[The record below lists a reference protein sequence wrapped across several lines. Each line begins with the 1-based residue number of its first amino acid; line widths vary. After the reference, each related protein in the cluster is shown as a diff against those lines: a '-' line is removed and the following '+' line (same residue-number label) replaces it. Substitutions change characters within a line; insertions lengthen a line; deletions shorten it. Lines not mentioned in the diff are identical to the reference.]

1 MAWHGR
7 LPGKGWYMLEFQ
19 LAEATGARHL
29 LLRVDCGNGF
39 DPALSVTLPLRQ
51 GKVAKRI
58 CFFPARVRAAEL
70 EIIGSGDAGTN
81 EPDPAAGYQV
91 SHCCLAWLAPHFA
104 RDRLCQRLANMHRN
118 FRGQS
123 SRAVSKALKR
133 EATEHG
139 RSWRSVALMHYSETF
154 HKRCPE
160 TGYAEWL
167 AQVEVGQFPQSEDVA
182 ALAASEP
189 PPALFTLRLR
199 VASHTLDSAW
209 PALRSLK
216 SQSYPHWRLYLEV
229 SADLLAAPSPA
240 LTRLQEAALGDKR
253 VILQE
258 RGGGLSGQR
267 LCTSEESADT
277 HFVSELPPVGRLHTH
292 ALYFAA
298 KAIAQNS
305 GLQLLYTDADTL
317 NRAGGREAPLFRPAW
332 NPDLLLVSSYVGQCC
347 FFRRELLQRISRGFP
362 AAKEVTIYGALLRCR
377 ELLTADDVSH
387 IPRVLY
393 HQKVIPVADQQL
405 LESAEKNALKHY
417 LADAGIQ
424 TELEGWQSTEVQ
436 GTPSARL
443 RWAIPKPEPMVSLLV
458 PTRDGVDILRQCV
471 DSILQKTEYP
481 NYEILILDNQSRCS
495 ETLVYFQEVQRDSR
509 VRVYQWNHSFNY
521 SAINNF
527 GATLARGSVLG
538 LINNDIEVITPGWL
552 CEMVAHA
559 CREEIG
565 CVGAKLYYGNDTVQ
579 HGGVI
584 LGIGGTAGHSHKY
597 ARRDAAGY
605 MGRLQVVQNLSAV
618 TGACLVLRK
627 SVFEQV
633 GGLNEADLA
642 IAYNDVDLCL
652 KVREAGYRNLWTP
665 YAELYHHESVSRG
678 ADDTTA
684 KRRRA
689 QREADYMRRRWGDQ
703 LDTDPAYNP
712 NLTLIHEDF
721 SLA

>member
-1 MAWHGR
+1 MF
-7 LPGKGWYMLEFQ
+7 EFQ
-19 LAEATGARHL
+19 LGETCGARHVL
-29 LLRVDCGNGF
+29 LHVDCGSGF
-39 DPALSVTLPLRQ
+39 DPAVSITLPLRR

-58 CFFPARVRAAEL
+58 CYFPGPVRAVEL
-70 EIIGSGDAGTN
+70 KFSGVAG
-81 EPDPAAGYQV
+81 EGEYEVA
-91 SHCCLAWLAPHFA
+91 HCCLAWLAPHFA

-118 FRGQS
+118 YRGESRQS
-123 SRAVSKALKR
+123 VRKALSK
-133 EATEHG
+133 EAQASG
-139 RSWRSVALMHYSETF
+139 RSWRSVALLHYSETF
-154 HKRCPE
+154 HKRCPQA
-160 TGYAEWL
+160 GYAEWL
-167 AQVEVGQFPQSEDVA
+167 AQVETEQLPGTDEVV
-182 ALAASEP
+182 ALAACLP
-189 PPALFTLRLR
+189 PPALFTLRMR
-199 VASHTLDSAW
+199 VTLHALDSAW
-209 PALRSLK
+209 LAMRSLL
-216 SQSYPHWRLYLEV
+216 SQSYPRWRLLLEV
-229 SADLLAAPSPA
+229 SGDLLAAPGPA
-240 LTRLQEAALGDKR
+240 LARLHETALGDER
-253 VILQE
+253 IVLQE
-258 RGGGLSGQR
+258 EGREISGQFS
-267 LCTSEESADT
+267 CASGEPVYA
-277 HFVSELPPVGRLHTH
+277 HFVSELPSVGRLHTH

-298 KAIAQNS
+298 KAIS
-305 GLQLLYTDADTL
+305 ESPDVQLLYTDGDTL
-317 NRAGGREAPLFRPAW
+317 NRAGSREAPLFRPAW
-332 NPDLLLVSSYVGQCC
+332 NPDLLLACNYVGQCC
-347 FFRRELLQRISRGFP
+347 FFHNELLQSLGRGFP
-362 AAKEVTIYGALLRCR
+362 AARGITIYDALLQCR
-377 ELLTADDVSH
+377 ELLNADDVKH

-393 HQKVIPVADQQL
+393 HQKVMPVADRQL
-405 LESAEKNALKHY
+405 LESAEKNVLKHY
-417 LADAGIQ
+417 LAEAGIPA
-424 TELEGWQSTEVQ
+424 ELESWQSTEGQ

-443 RWAIPKPEPMVSLLV
+443 RWAIPKPVPMVSLLV

-495 ETLVYFQEVQRDSR
+495 KTLAYFREVQRDSR
-509 VRVYQWNHSFNY
+509 VRVHQWNHPFNY

-527 GATLARGSVLG
+527 GASLARGSVLG

-552 CEMVAHA
+552 CEMVGHA

-565 CVGAKLYYGNDTVQ
+565 CVGAKLYYGNDTLQ

-597 ARRDAAGY
+597 ALRDAAGY

-689 QREADYMRRRWGDQ
+689 QREADYMRRRWGNQ